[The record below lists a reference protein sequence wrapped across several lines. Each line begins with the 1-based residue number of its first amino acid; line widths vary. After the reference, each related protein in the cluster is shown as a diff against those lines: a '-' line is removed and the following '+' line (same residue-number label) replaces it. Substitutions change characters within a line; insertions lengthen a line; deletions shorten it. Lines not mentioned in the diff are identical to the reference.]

1 VWRGWGKGFLT
12 NLLNPKVG
20 AFYVAVLPQFIPP
33 GTSHVAVGVLLAT
46 VHAIESMLWFTAI
59 IFGAGAVRRLLT
71 RRSALCAVDGAIGAV
86 LVGFGLK
93 LGLASR

>member
-1 VWRGWGKGFLT
+1 VWRGWGRGFLT

-59 IFGAGAVRRLLT
+59 IFGAGAVHLRRVP
-71 RRSALCAVDGAIGAV
+71 RCGCPPDHSAG
-86 LVGFGLK
+86 
-93 LGLASR
+93 SQR